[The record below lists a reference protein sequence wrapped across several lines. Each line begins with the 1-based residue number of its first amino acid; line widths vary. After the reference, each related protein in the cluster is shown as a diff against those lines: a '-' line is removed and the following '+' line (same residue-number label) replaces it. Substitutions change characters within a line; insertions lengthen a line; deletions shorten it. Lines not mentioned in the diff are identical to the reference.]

1 MKLFFLI
8 TLFSF
13 SSLAKLSSD
22 VCKSDSDCVLV
33 STCNVISAIS
43 RKTVMANDE
52 QFEYLSKANLYFVK
66 QPSDCD
72 VKYLNFKAPEGREKL
87 IAKCVKKSCE
97 LRVEK

>member
-1 MKLFFLI
+1 
-8 TLFSF
+8 
-13 SSLAKLSSD
+13 
-22 VCKSDSDCVLV
+22 
-33 STCNVISAIS
+33 
-43 RKTVMANDE
+43 MANDE